1 MYSLDAFMAWLSKGV
16 ENPNSIAFLV
26 SSEKIWR
33 LLRLI
38 IALFMHGF
46 MTCKLQ
52 VAVGW
57 CSGVVGG
64 WRLENYL

>member
-1 MYSLDAFMAWLSKGV
+1 MYFLDAFMAWLSKGV

-38 IALFMHGF
+38 IALFMP
-46 MTCKLQ
+46 CKLQ